1 MTQESAVILN
11 ERPAYEPPSFPPP
24 TTPPM
29 PPPGDWYLPS
39 PSLPPRRSRPRA
51 SVVVL
56 ALIVAVATASA
67 IVVESH
73 RSGSST
79 AATPATSAKPATT
92 VTTPSK
98 PTSTETLPTVASS
111 PPSSATPLD
120 TQAIVALVN
129 PAVVDITTTV
139 DGGEAAGTG
148 MVLTASGLVLTNNH
162 VIDGATTV
170 GVQIAGSGPVHKAH
184 VVGYDVTDDVALVQ
198 IEGVSGLTTITVGD
212 SSALAVGDRVVAIG
226 NALGS
231 SGPHA
236 VSTGAIDALDQAI
249 TVDDPTGS
257 SQDLSGL
264 IQLDA
269 GLQPGD
275 SGGPLVNSAGQ
286 VIGMDTAASAG
297 RRRVSVSRVGYAI
310 PIEKALD
317 VAKQI
322 QAGKSS
328 STVHVGDRA
337 VLGIQV
343 TDANSLTGQGV
354 TVVAV
359 TSGSPAAGAG
369 MQRGA
374 TITAIG
380 STTIGTVDELGK
392 ALFTQNPGDR
402 VQVTWTDTS
411 GTSHTATVQLIAG
424 SPA

>member
-1 MTQESAVILN
+1 MTQESAAIRN
-11 ERPAYEPPSFPPP
+11 ERPADEPPSFPPP

-39 PSLPPRRSRPRA
+39 PSLPPRRGRSRTP
-51 SVVVL
+51 VVVL
-56 ALIVAVATASA
+56 AIVVAVATASA
-67 IVVESH
+67 VVVESH
-73 RSGSST
+73 RSGPST
-79 AATPATSAKPATT
+79 SATSDKPATT
-92 VTTPSK
+92 VTTPPK

-129 PAVVDITTTV
+129 PSVVDITTTV

-148 MVLTASGLVLTNNH
+148 MVLTSSGLVLTNNH
-162 VIDGATTV
+162 VIDGATTI
-170 GVQIAGSGPVHKAH
+170 GVQIGGSGPVHQAD
-184 VVGYDVTDDVALVQ
+184 VVGYDLTDDVALIQV
-198 IEGVSGLTTITVGD
+198 EGVSGLTTIKVGD
-212 SSALAVGDRVVAIG
+212 SSTLAVGDRVVAIG

-236 VSTGAIDALDQAI
+236 VSTGGIDALDQAI
-249 TVDDPTGS
+249 TVDDPTGG

-297 RRRVSVSRVGYAI
+297 RRRVSVSSVGYAI
-310 PIEKALD
+310 PIAKALD
-317 VAKQI
+317 VARQI
-322 QAGKSS
+322 QTGTSS
-328 STVHVGDRA
+328 ATVHVGDRA

-343 TDANSLTGQGV
+343 SDANSLTGQGA

-369 MQRGA
+369 MQGGA
-374 TITAIG
+374 RITAIG
-380 STTIGTVDELGK
+380 STTIGTVDDLGH
-392 ALFTQNPGDR
+392 ALFTQNPGDH
-402 VQVTWTDTS
+402 VQVTWTDTA

-424 SPA
+424 PPA